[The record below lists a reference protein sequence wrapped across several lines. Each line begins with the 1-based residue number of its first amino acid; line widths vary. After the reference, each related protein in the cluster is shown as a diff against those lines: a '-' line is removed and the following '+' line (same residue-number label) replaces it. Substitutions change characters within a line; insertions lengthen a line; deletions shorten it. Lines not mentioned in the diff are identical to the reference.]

1 MAKFD
6 EIRKIMREFKQD
18 IDGLA
23 NRKIEEMDTAK
34 ARLNPT
40 ALQEELVSLNIE
52 YKQHF
57 DFTRNM
63 YREKLA
69 DAVADR
75 RKGNANKYI
84 TGYIDYDLLNK
95 MNIISQSGV
104 ELTEPELADFC
115 KAAMK
120 SRSEFC
126 VRKCQLLAKEN
137 HYKLNVPS
145 EAKANSVLDEVAKI
159 AGEVIGGY
167 TGALTGRDR
176 GDGSDGRS
184 MTLKVNSS
192 GIFLNRYEK
201 MYEKETIEDIQIS
214 RMSQKNFAKLNAE
227 EQKKKEQEPVEIVN
241 TDHVNIS
248 AKSDDSKS
256 PAAQYVKGLSQKMA
270 TRTE

>member
-6 EIRKIMREFKQD
+6 EIRKIMKEFKQD
-18 IDGLA
+18 MDGLA
-23 NRKIEEMDTAK
+23 NNKINEEQTAK

-40 ALQEELVSLNIE
+40 ALKEKLKSLDTE
-52 YKQHF
+52 YNRHF
-57 DFTRNM
+57 KLTRNM
-63 YREKLA
+63 YKERLN
-69 DAVADR
+69 DAIADR
-75 RKGNANKYI
+75 RKGNTNKYI
-84 TGYIDYDLLNK
+84 MGYIDYDLLNK

-126 VRKCQLLAKEN
+126 VRKCELMAKDN
-137 HYKLNVPS
+137 HFRLNVPS

-159 AGEVIGGY
+159 AGEVIADY

-192 GIFLNRYEK
+192 GVFLNRYEK

-227 EQKKKEQEPVEIVN
+227 AQKKKEQEPVEIVN

-248 AKSDDSKS
+248 AKSDASRS
-256 PAAQYVKGLSQKMA
+256 LAAQYANGLSSQMA
-270 TRTE
+270 ARNE

>member
-1 MAKFD
+1 M
-6 EIRKIMREFKQD
+6 
-18 IDGLA
+18 
-23 NRKIEEMDTAK
+23 
-34 ARLNPT
+34 NPT
-40 ALQEELVSLNIE
+40 ALREELASLDAE
-52 YKQHF
+52 YSKHF
-57 DFTRNM
+57 KFTRDR
-63 YREKLA
+63 YRERLN
-69 DAVADR
+69 DAIADR
-75 RKGNANKYI
+75 RKGNTNKYI

-145 EAKANSVLDEVAKI
+145 EAKANGVLDKVAKI

-167 TGALTGRDR
+167 TGTLTGRDR
-176 GDGSDGRS
+176 GDGSDGWS

-201 MYEKETIEDIQIS
+201 MYEEETIEDIRIS

-248 AKSDDSKS
+248 AKSDDSNS
-256 PAAQYVKGLSQKMA
+256 PASQYVKRLSSQMA
-270 TRTE
+270 ARNE

>member
-6 EIRKIMREFKQD
+6 EIRKVLKDFKQD

-40 ALQEELVSLNIE
+40 ALREELASLDAE
-52 YKQHF
+52 YSKHF
-57 DFTRNM
+57 KFERDR
-63 YREKLA
+63 YRQRLN
-69 DAVADR
+69 DAIADR

-84 TGYIDYDLLNK
+84 AGYIDYDLLNK
-95 MNIISQSGV
+95 MNIVAQSGV

-126 VRKCQLLAKEN
+126 VRKCQLLAKDN

-145 EAKANSVLDEVAKI
+145 EAKANGVLDEVAKI
-159 AGEVIGGY
+159 ASEVIDGY

-201 MYEKETIEDIQIS
+201 MYEEETIENIRIS

-227 EQKKKEQEPVEIVN
+227 KQKKKEQEPVEIVN

-248 AKSDDSKS
+248 AKSDDSNS
-256 PAAQYVKGLSQKMA
+256 PAAQYAKGLSQKMA
-270 TRTE
+270 ARNE